1 MSRFVV
7 FVFSPFSTWVPSW
20 FGWNLKS
27 FHHFVCLV
35 LSFFQI
41 YNSNYYWA
49 LCPKKKRPLIC
60 QWLGPGFS
68 ILFMATFIRS
78 DISNFVGY
86 RGDQGDCH
94 FYESASPFYD
104 PPSFHAKIYLLWRRR
119 KHHFQIQRQKHQRMN
134 AIKHQNHKFWGP
146 NFKLLDRQYFFKIIK
161 SIGKTISLEI
171 YFKRRSIVLCTS

>member
-1 MSRFVV
+1 MINLNILIWRFVV
-7 FVFSPFSTWVPSW
+7 LIVFSPFSTWVPSW
-20 FGWNLKS
+20 LGWNLKS
-27 FHHFVCLV
+27 FHHFVCLFVCLV

-104 PPSFHAKIYLLWRRR
+104 PPVLSRQNIPALEMKETSFSNSEAKTS
-119 KHHFQIQRQKHQRMN
+119 KNECHQ
-134 AIKHQNHKFWGP
+134 
-146 NFKLLDRQYFFKIIK
+146 
-161 SIGKTISLEI
+161 
-171 YFKRRSIVLCTS
+171 TSKP